1 MKVSKRFLLGVGL
14 LVILLSIFII
24 KRAGN
29 GTEDG
34 AYDNF
39 AKCLT
44 ENGVKMYGSYRCS
57 HCNNQ
62 KKEFGKSW
70 QYIDYIE
77 CSLPNNAGQTQVCAL
92 AGINAYPTWEFSDG
106 ERIEGELSFEEL
118 AEKSR
123 CLLEK

>member
-1 MKVSKRFLLGVGL
+1 MRISKRFFLGIGI
-14 LVILLSIFII
+14 VIVIFAIIII
-24 KRAGN
+24 KKAGN

-44 ENGVKMYGSYRCS
+44 ENGVKIYGAYWCT

-77 CSLPNNAGQTQVCAL
+77 CSLPNNSGQTQICSL
-92 AGINAYPTWEFSDG
+92 AGINAYPTWEFQGG
-106 ERIEGELSFEEL
+106 EKIEGELSFEEL
-118 AEKSR
+118 AGRSG